1 MGGYFGMTSCVPLQL
16 YVTLAWWRGL
26 WWVLGCFGSFGMLRV
41 FWGVLGCFRVF
52 WGSRGG
58 YFGVTSCVPLQLYV
72 TLAWR
77 GGGSRLAKPAAV
89 LGFAAP
95 PFLLGA
101 LRVAEHR
108 NSWGDVLGGF
118 LCGTGIA
125 AFLVTCVV
133 GNFQNKGESG
143 WGSVGGPPRAPQELP
158 PPQPPLEE
166 ISVTQV
172 RRAEF
177 PAVT

>member
-1 MGGYFGMTSCVPLQL
+1 EAALRAYAGTFAGE
-16 YVTLAWWRGL
+16 AA
-26 WWVLGCFGSFGMLRV
+26 LGAYAGTFAG
-41 FWGVLGCFRVF
+41 
-52 WGSRGG
+52 
-58 YFGVTSCVPLQLYV
+58 LYV

-133 GNFQNKGESG
+133 
-143 WGSVGGPPRAPQELP
+143 
-158 PPQPPLEE
+158 E
-166 ISVTQV
+166 ISRT
-172 RRAEF
+172 RRIRGGGRAG
-177 PAVT
+177 P